1 MRGLAALIALALVG
15 AVAFW
20 VLTAPAGLDPKIAQ
34 AMGEP
39 GDAKAG
45 ELVFWAGGCAA
56 CHAKS
61 GEPLKL
67 AGGAAL
73 KTPFGP
79 IHPPNISPDREDGIG
94 AWSAAHF
101 ARALYEGVDDDGEH
115 LYPAFPYPS
124 YRHISIADA
133 RNLWAFLR
141 TLAPVKGVAPPPG
154 FRFPFNI
161 RRAIGIWKWLYL
173 SPLHPPE
180 TVAAADSAEYG
191 RYLVHGA
198 GHCGECHTPRDFL
211 GGMIVSKALSGAPA
225 PDGKGKAP
233 NITPAGLSKWSA
245 SDVEVALSLGI
256 TPDGDSLGDAMAAV
270 VTDLGH
276 LPKPYLTAIARYL
289 KR

>member
-1 MRGLAALIALALVG
+1 MRVLAALVALALVG

-20 VLTAPAGLDPKIAQ
+20 VLTAPAELDPKIAQ
-34 AMGEP
+34 AMREP

-61 GEPLKL
+61 GDLSKL
-67 AGGAAL
+67 GGGAAL
-73 KTPFGP
+73 NTPFGP

-94 AWSAAHF
+94 AWSAAQF
-101 ARALYEGVDDDGEH
+101 AHALYDGVGAQGQH

-124 YRHISIADA
+124 YRHMSVVDA

-141 TLAPVKGVAPPPG
+141 TLPPVKGRAPPPG

-161 RRAIGIWKWLYL
+161 RRAVGIWKRLYL
-173 SPLHPPE
+173 SPLDPPE
-180 TVAAADSAEYG
+180 PVAAADTADFG
-191 RYLVHGA
+191 RYLVQGA

-211 GGMIVSKALSGAPA
+211 GGMIASKALSGAPV
-225 PDGKGKAP
+225 PDGKGKSP
-233 NITPAGLSKWSA
+233 NITPAGLSKWSV
-245 SDVEVALSLGI
+245 SDAETALSLGI

-276 LPKPYLTAIARYL
+276 LPKAYLTAIARYL

>member
-1 MRGLAALIALALVG
+1 MRVLAALIALALVG

-20 VLTAPAGLDPKIAQ
+20 VLTAPAELDPKIAQ
-34 AMGEP
+34 AMREP

-61 GEPLKL
+61 GDLSKL
-67 AGGAAL
+67 GGGAAL
-73 KTPFGP
+73 NTPFGP

-94 AWSAAHF
+94 AWSAVQFAH
-101 ARALYEGVDDDGEH
+101 ALYDGVGAQGQH

-124 YRHISIADA
+124 YRHMSVVDA

-141 TLAPVKGVAPPPG
+141 TLPPVKGRAPPPG

-161 RRAIGIWKWLYL
+161 RRAVGIWKRLYL
-173 SPLHPPE
+173 SPLDRPE
-180 TVAAADSAEYG
+180 PVAAADTADFG
-191 RYLVHGA
+191 RYLVQGA

-211 GGMIVSKALSGAPA
+211 GGMIASKALSGAPV
-225 PDGKGKAP
+225 PDGKGKSP
-233 NITPAGLSKWSA
+233 NITPAGLSKWSV
-245 SDVEVALSLGI
+245 SDAETALSLGI

-276 LPKPYLTAIARYL
+276 LPKAYLTAIARYL